1 VLEKSVE
8 IISKM
13 DDKDKN
19 EIIEQVNDVK
29 DAGQKKASDILKTA
43 DKIVNSPEASIIGAI
58 GGKDVEDKIKSGQKI
73 VGDL

>member
-1 VLEKSVE
+1 MLEKSVE

-13 DDKDKN
+13 DDKDKA
-19 EIIEQVNDVK
+19 EIVEQVNDVK

>member
-1 VLEKSVE
+1 MLEKSVE